1 MRLRYHVIGIGG
13 AGMSAVARLL
23 ASRAQVS
30 GSDNGRWPLAE
41 SLRDI
46 GVTVHE
52 RFDPQN
58 VIGADVVIRSS
69 AYGDENPEVAAAQA
83 AGIPLWR
90 RHEAWRQIAR
100 GRVVVAVAGTHG
112 KTTTSAMSWAALR
125 AGPRD
130 PSLICGGEL
139 RELGSNAYV
148 GSGPELVI
156 EADEYDRTFLALS
169 PAVAIVTN
177 VEHDHV
183 DHFPTPYDYVEAF
196 LEFALRT
203 IPGGTVVA
211 CADDVGSLELAGRA
225 RERLRGRADVVTY
238 GTSPVAEI
246 AITEVRETAEGT
258 AATLRIDGR
267 AIPLALGVPGLH
279 NLRNATAAVVAAHR
293 LGVAPAD
300 AAAGLRALD
309 LPGRRLETLGEAGG
323 VTVVDSYAHH
333 PTEIRTDI
341 AAMRARTEGR
351 IVVCFQPHTASR
363 LRAFFDDFA
372 AALAEADVAL
382 VAETFTSA
390 RERSDR
396 EGLARSLAQR
406 AGASYAA
413 DIESAARELVD
424 RTAPGDVALIL
435 GAGDV
440 RAAGVRLL
448 ELLRER
454 TPV

>member
-1 MRLRYHVIGIGG
+1 MRYHVIGIGG

-23 ASRAQVS
+23 ASEGQVS
-30 GSDNGRWPLAE
+30 GSDSGRWPLAE
-41 SLRDI
+41 SLRPLGI
-46 GVTVHE
+46 TVHE

-58 VIGADVVIRSS
+58 VIGADVVVRSS

-100 GRVVVAVAGTHG
+100 GRIVVAVAGTHG
-112 KTTTSAMSWAALR
+112 KTTTSAMAWAAVR
-125 AGPRD
+125 AGRRD

-139 RELGSNAYV
+139 RELGSNAHV

-169 PAVAIVTN
+169 PAVAVVTN

-183 DHFPTPYDYVEAF
+183 DHFPTPADYAEAF
-196 LEFALRT
+196 VEFALRT

-211 CADDVGSLELAGRA
+211 CADDSGALALAGRA
-225 RERLRGRADVVTY
+225 RDRLRGRADVVTY
-238 GTSPVAEI
+238 GTSPLAEVAI
-246 AITEVRETAEGT
+246 ADVRETAAGSE
-258 AATLRIDGR
+258 AELRIEGR
-267 AIPLALGVPGLH
+267 SFPLALGVPGIH
-279 NLRNATAAVVAAHR
+279 NLRNAAAAVVAAHR

-363 LRAFFDDFA
+363 LRAFLDDFA
-372 AALAEADVAL
+372 AALAEADVAI
-382 VAETFTSA
+382 VAETFSSA
-390 RERSDR
+390 RERADR

-406 AGASYAA
+406 AGAGYVA
-413 DIESAARELVD
+413 DIEAAAHEL
-424 RTAPGDVALIL
+424 A
-435 GAGDV
+435 
-440 RAAGVRLL
+440 
-448 ELLRER
+448 
-454 TPV
+454 

>member
-1 MRLRYHVIGIGG
+1 LKYHVIGIGG

-23 ASRAQVS
+23 ASHAQVS

-41 SLRDI
+41 ALRDL

-100 GRVVVAVAGTHG
+100 GRVVVAIAGTHG
-112 KTTTSAMSWAALR
+112 KTTSSAMSWAAVR

-169 PAVAIVTN
+169 PAVAVVTN

-183 DHFPTPYDYVEAF
+183 DHFPTPDEYAEAF
-196 LEFALRT
+196 LEFVLRT

-211 CADDVGSLELAGRA
+211 CADDPGALQLAGRA
-225 RERLRGRADVVTY
+225 RERLRGRADVITY
-238 GTSPVAEI
+238 GTSAVAEV

-267 AIPLALGVPGLH
+267 AVPLALGVPGIH

-300 AAAGLRALD
+300 AAAALRTLG

-323 VTVVDSYAHH
+323 VLVVDDYAHH
-333 PTEIRTDI
+333 PTEIRASI
-341 AAMRARTEGR
+341 AAMRARTKGR
-351 IVVCFQPHTASR
+351 VVACFQPHTASR

-372 AALAEADVAL
+372 AALGEADIAL
-382 VAETFTSA
+382 VAETFSSA
-390 RERSDR
+390 RERADR

-406 AGASYAA
+406 AGAGYAA
-413 DIESAARELVD
+413 DIEAAARELAE

-448 ELLRER
+448 ELLRSR